1 MTDLLLE
8 PVVSWPRIMD
18 AGRPYRVSVDL
29 RVAGPLGDWPGEAEE
44 YAFTCVLD
52 GGGAF
57 EVTAVSDASVVV
69 HRFGGSYGPAEFTVV
84 PSPAAAGLWLTIV
97 SPRGLVSRVIELPV
111 AIGGADVGIRYAA
124 PDRSWAEWV
133 ATMLES
139 FGYRVAMREEGP
151 APETPRTVVLLSRH
165 HQPERTEKDD
175 ILLAVDTAHVRRPS
189 AIDVTG
195 MTEKQAAEALLGRLG
210 HTAGPGELLLPD
222 TAARYPGNLPV
233 AWNMPLRNAAFTGR
247 DEVLARLREELDRE
261 SVVGLLGMGG
271 VGKTQVAIEY
281 AYRHRGDYDVVWW
294 VPAERPESVSASL
307 EELTERLHGGD
318 AADVLRGWAPYRRW
332 LVIYDGADDPA
343 PLDLVG
349 GSRHVIVTS
358 RDTAWGRE
366 HHTLTLDVFTPGES
380 VGYLRTNFLR
390 IPEGEA
396 SELAYELGDLPL
408 ALEAAGGW
416 IAQTAVPVENF
427 LEHLRTRT
435 AEALDLIVP
444 PDYPTTVAK
453 AWDLSLALLRERSPA
468 AMRLLRLTA
477 FFAPAPIPMS
487 FFDSADPA
495 AVAEIE
501 RLSLAKVDRENETI
515 QVHRLVQAVVR
526 SQEADDLRHE
536 VDAILLRAR
545 DDGDDLESPDAWP
558 RYELFRRHLPNFH
571 DDWAMRELLLE
582 RVEYLHARGRND
594 DALRYGEAWLAHE
607 EPEDVQRLRLTDD
620 LITVRR
626 ALGRYGE
633 LDERRSV
640 LDRLRDSA
648 GGTHVCTL
656 TAAGGLIADQRA
668 RGRYDELVEQSSQL
682 HQQWA
687 ETFGENHP
695 RTLTAAEQYAAN
707 LRLMGVYAAA
717 RDVDARTL
725 ERRRKLL
732 GPGHPHTL
740 RSMVQLCDD
749 RRDLGEACADTLLPV
764 FHDYMERLGATH
776 PGTLMAAVSLSASLR
791 AEDRAAEALERIW
804 RFHHTGLN
812 AVAEHAA
819 CLHATG
825 QAEAAV
831 GQARILL
838 QELTNWLGIHPVV
851 TVARHNLAVYLK
863 ATGAREAASHAAQAA
878 DALAHYF
885 GRPHPWTR
893 TTKVLQLPLFA

>member
-57 EVTAVSDASVVV
+57 EVTADSDASVVV

-111 AIGGADVGIRYAA
+111 AIGGADVGISYAA

-133 ATMLES
+133 ATMLEA

-151 APETPRTVVLLSRH
+151 APATPRTVVLLSRH

-189 AIDVTG
+189 AIDVTR
-195 MTEKQAAEALLGRLG
+195 MSETEATEALLGRLG
-210 HTAGPGELLLPD
+210 HTAGTDELLPR
-222 TAARYPGNLPV
+222 TVARYPGNPPA

-247 DEVLARLREELDRE
+247 DEVLARLREALARE
-261 SVVGLLGMGG
+261 PVVGLLGMAG

-281 AYRHRGDYDVVWW
+281 AYRHAGDYEVVWW
-294 VPAERPESVSASL
+294 IRAERPELVGQSL
-307 EELTERLHGGD
+307 RELAELLRVRD
-318 AADVLRGWAPYRRW
+318 AADALRRWTPYGRW

-343 PLDLVG
+343 SLDLVG
-349 GSRHVIVTS
+349 GPGHVIVTS
-358 RDTAWGRE
+358 RDTAWGRQ
-366 HHTLTLDVFTPGES
+366 HHTLTLDVFTPEES
-380 VGYLRTNFLR
+380 VGYLLTNRLR
-390 IPEGEA
+390 IPEEEA
-396 SELAYELGDLPL
+396 SELADELGHLPL
-408 ALEAAGGW
+408 ALESAGAW
-416 IAQTAVPVENF
+416 IAQTALPVENF

-435 AEALDLIVP
+435 AEALGLIVP

-453 AWDLSLALLRERSPA
+453 AWDLSLERLRERSPA
-468 AMRLLRLTA
+468 ALRILRLAA
-477 FFAPAPIPMS
+477 FCAPEPIPIS
-487 FFDSADPA
+487 LLGSADSV

-501 RLSLAKVDRENETI
+501 RVSLAKVDRENDTI
-515 QVHRLVQAVVR
+515 QVHRLLQAVVR
-526 SQEADDLRHE
+526 DQSVDDLRHE
-536 VDAILLRAR
+536 IDARLIRAR
-545 DDGDDLESPDAWP
+545 DDGDDLENPDAWP
-558 RYELFRRHLPNFH
+558 RYELFRRHLPDFH

-582 RVEYLHARGRND
+582 RVDYLHTRGRYV

-607 EPEDVQRLRLTDD
+607 EPEDVQRLRLRDD
-620 LITVRR
+620 LITARR
-626 ALGRYGE
+626 ALGRYDE

-640 LDRLRDSA
+640 LDRLRDIA

-656 TAAGGLIADQRA
+656 TAAGGLIADHRA
-668 RGRYDELVEQSSQL
+668 RGRYDELVEQSSDL
-682 HQQWA
+682 HRQWA

-695 RTLTAAEQYAAN
+695 HTLTAAEQYAAN

-740 RSMVQLCDD
+740 RSMIQLCDD

-764 FHDYMERLGATH
+764 FRDYRARFGSTH
-776 PGTLMAAVSLSASLR
+776 PGTLTAAVSLSASLR
-791 AEDRAAEALERIW
+791 AEDRAVEALELIGAFR
-804 RFHHTGLN
+804 HTGWN
-812 AVAEHAA
+812 AIAEHAA

-825 QAEAAV
+825 QAEEAV
-831 GQARILL
+831 RPARVLH
-838 QELTNWLGIHPVV
+838 QDLTDWLGIHPVV
-851 TVARHNLAVYLK
+851 AVARHNLAVYLK
-863 ATGAREAASHAAQAA
+863 ATGAREAAAHAAQAA
-878 DALAHYF
+878 DALTHYF